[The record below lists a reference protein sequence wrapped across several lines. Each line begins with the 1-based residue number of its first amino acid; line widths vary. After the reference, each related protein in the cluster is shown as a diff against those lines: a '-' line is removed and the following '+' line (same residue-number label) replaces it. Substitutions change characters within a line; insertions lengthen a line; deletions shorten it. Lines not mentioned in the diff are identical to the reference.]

1 MQYVSV
7 VKSSIGEGKMATA
20 LNTLRLKSK
29 RKEVADK
36 PPSQKDKDGYTVLL
50 CGAERY
56 IETTD
61 TGLTADE
68 IVHIVAGVI
77 SEIRD
82 AAEEGKIE
90 SDSKLWLPHEKG
102 GKRLPTAE
110 DTSGESDKT
119 GQDVIERASAL
130 DVTRSDKGK
139 KSKMVATIPAQ
150 SSSDKGKKTSMI
162 GLTPATPAQSSSD
175 RSVVEL
181 DTTAIR
187 RAEVETL
194 MSELDMDVSALP
206 VNKKDCL
213 KLGSKQIADLGKLC
227 DERIPDFLESF
238 VKVDGKLKHGKRGT
252 PVRNDWTDGIYRYLK
267 A

>member
-1 MQYVSV
+1 MTQYITV
-7 VKSSIGEGKMATA
+7 VKSNIGEGKLGTA
-20 LNTLRLKSK
+20 LDTLKLKSK
-29 RKEVADK
+29 RKEVAVK
-36 PPSQKDKDGYTVLL
+36 AVSQKDKDGYAVLH

-56 IETTD
+56 IQATSSK
-61 TGLTADE
+61 LSADE

-102 GKRLPTAE
+102 GRRPQATDEVSA
-110 DTSGESDKT
+110 ESDKT
-119 GQDVIERASAL
+119 GQDVVELATPSSGGL
-130 DVTRSDKGK
+130 KSEL
-139 KSKMVATIPAQ
+139 KSK
-150 SSSDKGKKTSMI
+150 KTQAKS
-162 GLTPATPAQSSSD
+162 LTPATPAQSSSRKD
-175 RSVVEL
+175 VADL
-181 DTTAIR
+181 DVTETR
-187 RAEVETL
+187 RAEIEAL

-227 DERIPDFLESF
+227 KERIPDFFESF
-238 VKVDGKLKHGKRGT
+238 VMADGELKHGKRGT

-267 A
+267 S

>member
-1 MQYVSV
+1 MSQYITV
-7 VKSSIGEGKMATA
+7 VKSSIGEGKLGTA
-20 LNTLRLKSK
+20 LDTLKLKSK
-29 RKEVADK
+29 RKEVAVK
-36 PPSQKDKDGYTVLL
+36 AVSQKDKDGYAVLH

-56 IETTD
+56 IKV
-61 TGLTADE
+61 TGSKHSADE

-102 GKRLPTAE
+102 GRRPQATDEVSA
-110 DTSGESDKT
+110 ESDKT
-119 GQDVIERASAL
+119 GQDVVELAKPSSGG
-130 DVTRSDKGK
+130 VRSEL
-139 KSKMVATIPAQ
+139 KST
-150 SSSDKGKKTSMI
+150 KTQVRS
-162 GLTPATPAQSSSD
+162 LTPATPAQSSSRKEMAD
-175 RSVVEL
+175 L
-181 DTTAIR
+181 DVTETR
-187 RAEVETL
+187 RAEMEAL

-227 DERIPDFLESF
+227 KERIPDFFESF
-238 VKVDGKLKHGKRGT
+238 VMVDGELKHGKRGT

-267 A
+267 S

>member
-1 MQYVSV
+1 MQYVTV
-7 VKSSIGEGKMATA
+7 VRSSIADGKMATA
-20 LNTLRLKSK
+20 LQTLKLKSK
-29 RKEVADK
+29 RKEVTDK
-36 PPSQKDKDGYTVLL
+36 PLSQKDKDGYTVLL

-56 IETTD
+56 IEATETT
-61 TGLTADE
+61 LTADE

-77 SEIRD
+77 SEIRN

-102 GKRLPTAE
+102 GKRPQTTE
-110 DTSGESDKT
+110 EISGDSDKT
-119 GQDVIERASAL
+119 GQEVVELAPAPTP

-139 KSKMVATIPAQ
+139 KA
-150 SSSDKGKKTSMI
+150 KKI
-162 GLTPATPAQSSSD
+162 GLTPVTPATPAQSSSD
-175 RSVVEL
+175 KGEVDL
-181 DTTAIR
+181 DTTDSR
-187 RAEVETL
+187 RAEIEAL

-227 DERIPDFLESF
+227 NERIPDFLESF
-238 VKVDGKLKHGKRGT
+238 VMVDGELKHGKRGT

-267 A
+267 T